1 MYPYHSWRGLQ
12 TTIHHSVAIPLLHCY
27 QKSTKK
33 FCCSLKY
40 GQQTSYI
47 SLGCVALFVITLCSP
62 IEAYI
67 EGPWLWMITSG
78 GDIDSD
84 QLATASQG
92 ALTENLVAE
101 YGVNE
106 GDPLGQLQWT
116 RGKIFPEINCLFWR
130 WGCYSDNVNSVV
142 NRIGLSNDRGLNYHS
157 AYALINI
164 ISSRARRNVAMG
176 VGSDD
181 AVKVWLNGKVVHVN
195 NVDRRTTG
203 IQDLFRVNLNAG
215 NNLLLVKVSDHLWN
229 WGMFFEIYLE
239 AGDFSTTLPT
249 KTSDISLALHLFEK
263 YRVTLQDPEIQK
275 VLPTVLA
282 QLQEPEIQVLLT
294 PFTINTVAENPDLLA
309 QFGVRDEAVTFIKGS
324 AGVRAMLRDP
334 DFQILL
340 QNPKAL
346 SEFEALVTGEE
357 PAGLAEERPLAAD
370 VDGNGSV
377 NILDLVRIAT
387 RLGRTG
393 PDPADVNRD
402 GTVNIRDIVLAA
414 ALMGTE
420 AGAPSAFAG
429 IGVDRS
435 SLLLRPEDIQL
446 WLTQI
451 QGIDVQDLTFQ
462 RGVIVL
468 KRLMEAL
475 KPKKTGLLPNY
486 PNPFNPETWI
496 PYQLSKPAD
505 VTLTIYSVNGTLV
518 RTLALGH
525 QPTGVYQNR
534 NRAAH
539 WDGKNELGEP
549 VASGVYFY
557 TLKAGDLTATRKMLV
572 RK

>member
-1 MYPYHSWRGLQ
+1 MGNVIKPCSKSASCVLVGLFAFF
-12 TTIHHSVAIPLLHCY
+12 TSILCP
-27 QKSTKK
+27 ST
-33 FCCSLKY
+33 
-40 GQQTSYI
+40 
-47 SLGCVALFVITLCSP
+47 
-62 IEAYI
+62 EAYI
-67 EGPWLWMITSG
+67 EGPWLWMVAKG
-78 GDIDSD
+78 ADIDND
-84 QLATASQG
+84 QLAVASKG
-92 ALTENLVAE
+92 AVTESLIAA

-116 RGKIFPEINCLFWR
+116 RGRIFPEIDCLVWR
-130 WGCYSDNVNSVV
+130 WGCYSDNVNRVI
-142 NRIGLSNDRGLNYHS
+142 NRIGLSNNRGLNHHS

-164 ISSRARRNVAMG
+164 LSPRERRNVAMG

-215 NNLLLVKVSDHLWN
+215 NNLLLVKVSDNLWN

-239 AGDFSTTLPT
+239 AGDFRTALPLRS
-249 KTSDISLALHLFEK
+249 SDISLALHLFEK
-263 YRVTLQDPEIQK
+263 YSVTLQDPEIQRM
-275 VLPTVLA
+275 LPTVLA
-282 QLQEPEIQVLLT
+282 RLQEPEIQVLLT
-294 PFTINTVAENPDLLA
+294 PFTIKAVAENPDLLA
-309 QFGVRDEAVTFIKGS
+309 QFGVRDEAVTFIKGNVD
-324 AGVRAMLRDP
+324 VRAMLHDP
-334 DFQILL
+334 EFQVLL

-346 SEFEALVTGEE
+346 SEFAALVTGEE
-357 PAGLAEERPLAAD
+357 PAVRPEELPLAAD

-414 ALMGTE
+414 ALIGTE

-429 IGVDRS
+429 MGVAHS
-435 SLLLRPEDIQL
+435 QPPLRPEDIQL

-451 QGIDVQDLTFQ
+451 QGIDVQDPTFQ

-468 KRLMEAL
+468 KHLMEAL
-475 KPKKTGLLPNY
+475 TPKKTGLLPNY

-496 PYQLSKPAD
+496 PYQLAEAAD
-505 VTLTIYSVNGTLV
+505 VTLTIYAADGRLI
-518 RTLALGH
+518 RTLSFGH
-525 QPTGVYQNR
+525 QSAGIYQSKS
-534 NRAAH
+534 RAAY
-539 WDGKNELGEP
+539 WDGKNELGES

-557 TLKAGDLTATRKMLV
+557 TLRVSGEFTATRKMLI